1 MLNENYNCETLVL
14 ATGKD
19 VLKETLNTSN
29 IVAID
34 LGMDRVATIAADVD
48 ENGSIQQAKSMSQH
62 VNTERYYQSVSLLN
76 TLCQAPPTDFIQGSR
91 STYNSDE
98 LQQYYDSFNTQDA
111 KEYIQL
117 HRSNQEVSREL
128 NRL

>member
-1 MLNENYNCETLVL
+1 ML

-76 TLCQAPPTDFIQGSR
+76 TLCPYRLHSR
-91 STYNSDE
+91 
-98 LQQYYDSFNTQDA
+98 F
-111 KEYIQL
+111 
-117 HRSNQEVSREL
+117 
-128 NRL
+128 